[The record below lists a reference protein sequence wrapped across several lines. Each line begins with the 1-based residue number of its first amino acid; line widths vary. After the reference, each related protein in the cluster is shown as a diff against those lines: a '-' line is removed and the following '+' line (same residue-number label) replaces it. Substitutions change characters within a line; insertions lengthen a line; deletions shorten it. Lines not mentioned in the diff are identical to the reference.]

1 MWLAARFLD
10 ARRGFERKSARQKYK
25 FHTRKC
31 VYSVRIQPCLLQITF
46 IYWRE
51 AWHIFISPWIYSQ
64 TGFELGGGDSVYT
77 SSWSPVVGRI
87 LHVCCSVVNKLE
99 GSRRP
104 TAEDGDDDGEIL
116 V

>member
-1 MWLAARFLD
+1 MLVAALSANQRVKNTNFIPGSVFTVSEFNPVCYKSRLYTGGKRDTSLYRPRFTPKM
-10 ARRGFERKSARQKYK
+10 ASNW
-25 FHTRKC
+25 
-31 VYSVRIQPCLLQITF
+31 VVV
-46 IYWRE
+46 
-51 AWHIFISPWIYSQ
+51 IF
-64 TGFELGGGDSVYT
+64 VYT